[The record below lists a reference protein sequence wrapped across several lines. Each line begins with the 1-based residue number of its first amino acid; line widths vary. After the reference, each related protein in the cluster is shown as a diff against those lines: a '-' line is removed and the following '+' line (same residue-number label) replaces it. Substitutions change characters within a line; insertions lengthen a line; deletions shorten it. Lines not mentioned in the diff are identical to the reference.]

1 MSLTPQ
7 PLPLDHAR
15 GDLNAPLIVVH
26 YGDFECPY
34 SGALAPL
41 LNQLQTEL
49 GEKMCLIFRAF
60 PLSDIHP
67 HAFHAALAA
76 EAAGESFW
84 EMHDLL
90 FANQKMLEDEDL
102 IGYAAQ
108 VGIGRA
114 EFTDAMKAPE
124 TRASVEESVE
134 SGHRSG
140 AHGTPT
146 VFINGEFYDND
157 RQLWKPNK
165 LLPLIQAT
173 LGEN

>member
-15 GDLNAPLIVVH
+15 GDLNAPLVIVH

-41 LNQLQTEL
+41 LNQLQQEL
-49 GEKMCLIFRAF
+49 DGKMCLIFRAF
-60 PLSDIHP
+60 PLDDIHP
-67 HAFHAALAA
+67 HAMQAALAA
-76 EAAGESFW
+76 EATGESFW

-90 FANQKMLEDEDL
+90 FAHQKELSDEDL
-102 IGYAAQ
+102 VGYAAQ
-108 VGIGRA
+108 VGIGRD
-114 EFTDAMKAPE
+114 EFVEAMNAPE

-134 SGHRSG
+134 SGRRSG

-146 VFINGEFYDND
+146 LFLNGDFHDND
-157 RQLWKPNK
+157 EQLWKRAK
-165 LLPLIQAT
+165 LLALVQAI
-173 LGEN
+173 LGDN